1 MVQNA
6 FINVKDTVLNYQNNG
21 AIEMKKEPENTFELS
36 YESDGKMGEKENN
49 NGKENKDQAEI
60 FFNSTQ
66 DSE

>member
-1 MVQNA
+1 MVVQNA

-21 AIEMKKEPENTFELS
+21 AIEIEYKFELS

-60 FFNSTQ
+60 FFNGTQ

>member
-1 MVQNA
+1 
-6 FINVKDTVLNYQNNG
+6 
-21 AIEMKKEPENTFELS
+21 MKKEQKNTFELS
-36 YESDGKMGEKENN
+36 YESDGIMGEKENNNN